1 MTTTQTQDHLAQ
13 LWQESSRDLA
23 VAFFRR
29 AIRQDLTLA
38 ELLSV
43 LRFENVHADLRSIRL
58 GDVVDAPAAA
68 ARACVHAPE
77 APKAAPAKPQRAA
90 KVSRRRPQ
98 QTAEIKELMLSWIRK
113 HNAGIKTPDL
123 SDMLQTEGYSVDTAT
138 ANLILKSMED
148 AGQITGNQGR
158 PRLWR
163 AKTFGRT
170 VPEPVVIRRAPA
182 AVAPEAAPAAAPAAP
197 KPHEETAAHAL
208 PHAVLLSQ
216 AEVQA
221 AAAAL
226 RDRFFAKS

>member
-29 AIRQDLTLA
+29 AIHQDLTLA

-43 LRFENVHADLRSIRL
+43 LRFENVHADLRSIQL
-58 GDVVDAPAAA
+58 GDVVAAPTAVVGPSI
-68 ARACVHAPE
+68 RPLE
-77 APKAAPAKPQRAA
+77 APKAATPKPQRAA
-90 KVSRRRPQ
+90 KASRRRPQ

-113 HNAGIKTPDL
+113 QTVGIKTPEL

-138 ANLILKSMED
+138 ANLILKGMEE

-182 AVAPEAAPAAAPAAP
+182 PIEVAAEAAQAAPAAP
-197 KPHEETAAHAL
+197 APAPRQQAVPHE
-208 PHAVLLSQ
+208 VLLSQ
-216 AEVQA
+216 AQVQA